1 MSEESTLR
9 LDKWLWYA
17 RFFKTRAQATKMING
32 GKLRLDGQIMSKPHR
47 AALPVMVLTFQQAT
61 QIRVIEI
68 LELGNRR
75 GPAPEAQALYK
86 DLSPQIP
93 KPKSDKS
100 FSDEFEFRDTG
111 TGRPTKRERRQT
123 TKLKDPFAL

>member
-1 MSEESTLR
+1 MSDTSTLR

-47 AALPVMVLTFQQAT
+47 SAMVGMVLTFQQGT

-68 LELGNRR
+68 AELGTRR
-75 GPAPEAQALYK
+75 GPAPEAQLLYK
-86 DLSPQIP
+86 DLSPPIVQP
-93 KPKSDKS
+93 KNDR
-100 FSDEFEFRDTG
+100 DVGEIFELRDTG
-111 TGRPTKRERRQT
+111 SGRPTKRQRRET
-123 TKLKDPFAL
+123 TRLKDPFA